1 MIDSK
6 ALETLRTTSLIFDL
20 ILRTNP
26 IGIWARLDE
35 VLHPDPIS
43 VIFPKS
49 IEDVQAIVRLAVEL
63 ASHCAIGRTNRTER
77 GCCCRKRNWSFRS
90 MR

>member
-6 ALETLRTTSLIFDL
+6 ALKTLQDNFPH
-20 ILRTNP
+20 LRLDTAGRNP

-35 VLHPDPIS
+35 VLHPDPIA

-49 IEDVQAIVRLAVEL
+49 IEDVQAIAFGSRA
-63 ASHCAIGRTNRTER
+63 
-77 GCCCRKRNWSFRS
+77 
-90 MR
+90 